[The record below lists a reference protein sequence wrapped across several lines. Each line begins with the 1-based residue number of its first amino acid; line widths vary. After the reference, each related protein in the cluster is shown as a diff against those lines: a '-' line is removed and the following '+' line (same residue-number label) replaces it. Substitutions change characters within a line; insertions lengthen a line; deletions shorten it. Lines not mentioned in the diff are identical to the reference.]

1 MWVGLQADV
10 AGIAPTL
17 DRRQAR
23 ARGIV
28 FHLGLASRT
37 DASRSIAVTDPIAA
51 WHTEHAYFAQ
61 LLRLLRRE
69 IDVIHAGEDPNYELM
84 VDILSY
90 LHEYADRVHHP
101 REDVAFA
108 RLARHCPDMKVV
120 LGRLEQE
127 HRVIET
133 AGIELLSRIEAAVG
147 GEVVPRE
154 KIEAAAA
161 TFLVY
166 YESHLAREESEVLAR
181 AGKHLTPADWDAVRS
196 SVASIPDPVF
206 GKDPQERF
214 RALRRQIARES

>member
-1 MWVGLQADV
+1 
-10 AGIAPTL
+10 
-17 DRRQAR
+17 
-23 ARGIV
+23 
-28 FHLGLASRT
+28 
-37 DASRSIAVTDPIAA
+37 
-51 WHTEHAYFAQ
+51 
-61 LLRLLRRE
+61 
-69 IDVIHAGEDPNYELM
+69 
-84 VDILSY
+84 
-90 LHEYADRVHHP
+90 
-101 REDVAFA
+101 
-108 RLARHCPDMKVV
+108 MKVV

-166 YESHLAREESEVLAR
+166 YESHLAREESEVLAQ
-181 AGKHLTPADWDAVRS
+181 AGKHLTPADWEAVRA

-214 RALRRQIARES
+214 RELRRQIARES